1 MKYDDLKNIRLCLD
15 SLAVFGNLLQDNVVS
30 ALCKYL
36 EEPSIRSYA
45 EFASRLYSANGG
57 NLSRHINDICENDE
71 NVYVKT
77 IGKGK
82 DVPGC
87 IKKCVE
93 NELKILKSVSALSPA
108 DLNEVLECGIP
119 LPAYETIDIDIAG
132 NYGRRIENI
141 GKYGYG
147 LYAKNSMFYV
157 DDLGR
162 IVPVNNPDSTRLCN
176 LMDYKREQKIIV
188 DNTKALLDGKP
199 AANILLTGDA
209 GTGKSSTV
217 KAVANE
223 LFSEGLRIIEMSKD
237 KLRIIPQILN
247 ELSDNP
253 LKFII
258 FIDDLSFLKDDDN
271 FNALKAVLEGS
282 VSAKSKNV
290 VIYAT
295 SNRRHIVKET
305 FSDRGDDDVHRNET
319 LQELV
324 SLSERFGIHI
334 TFQKPNKDT
343 FLRIV
348 YSLAEDNDITLPKEE
363 LALQAERMALER
375 GGRSARLAR
384 QYIDSLLSAEKK

>member
-15 SLAVFGNLLQDNVVS
+15 SLAVFGNLLQDDVVS

-71 NVYVKT
+71 NVYVKI

-108 DLNEVLECGIP
+108 DLNEVIECGIP
-119 LPAYETIDIDIAG
+119 LPTYETIDIDIAG

-147 LYAKNSMFYV
+147 LYAKKSMFYV

-305 FSDRGDDDVHRNET
+305 FSDRGNDDVHRNET

-348 YSLAEDNDITLPKEE
+348 YSLAEDNGITLPKEE